1 MTEADADAAHERYM
15 EIAKAITKLVN
26 EMTNGMTSAQ
36 DTLIRELLNDTQRY
50 WRG

>member
-1 MTEADADAAHERYM
+1 MTEADADAAHERYT
-15 EIAKAITKLVN
+15 EISEAITKLVN
-26 EMTNGMTSAQ
+26 EMTNGMTSEQ